1 MNGSRYE
8 ASETVEGR
16 LAAVMMELLHTIEE
30 RNRREKRADIV
41 DYADIR
47 EALRP
52 YVQKEIVHARI
63 QEVTAARNE
72 GRNRLVAREATLQ
85 QELAELEGQIVGR
98 KSQGSEGPRRVEPER

>member
-1 MNGSRYE
+1 MNGPRYE

-16 LAAVMMELLHTIEE
+16 LAAVVKELLYNIED
-30 RNRREKRADIV
+30 RNRREKRHDIV

-72 GRNRLVAREATLQ
+72 GRNRLVAREAALQ
-85 QELAELEGQIVGR
+85 QELATLEGQIVAR
-98 KSQGSEGPRRVEPER
+98 KPAQKSEGPR